1 VSGRDVLKLP
11 SLKLSSPKAL
21 SLHEMNQKH
30 ILLVED
36 EEHLLKII
44 QLNLELEGYAVTT
57 AVTGIEALKEFRK
70 KKFDLILLDVML
82 PEMNGFDV
90 CEEIRKEN
98 KDVPVLFLT
107 AKGTSEDK
115 IQGLKLGADDYL
127 TKPFNLE
134 ELLLRIQIL
143 IKRSN
148 QMKGTA
154 TVPDIFSFGPN
165 EINFITYDIKGV
177 NGEKAVI
184 TKREIA
190 LLKLLIE
197 RKGEVVS
204 REEILDKVWGTDV
217 YPSSRTIDNYILA
230 FRKYFEK
237 NQREPEY
244 FHSIRGVGYKFTA

>member
-1 VSGRDVLKLP
+1 
-11 SLKLSSPKAL
+11 
-21 SLHEMNQKH
+21 MNKKH

-36 EEHLLKII
+36 EEHLLNTIR
-44 QLNLELEGYAVTT
+44 LNLELEGYAVTT
-57 AVTGIEALKEFRK
+57 ADNGIEALKNFRK
-70 KKFDLILLDVML
+70 DTFHLIILDVML

-90 CEEIRKEN
+90 CEQIRQEN
-98 KDVPVLFLT
+98 TIVPILFLT
-107 AKGTSEDK
+107 AKGSGSEK

-134 ELLLRIQIL
+134 ELLLRVRIL

-148 QMKGTA
+148 PEKEDKSMESY
-154 TVPDIFSFGPN
+154 SFGGN
-165 EINFITYDIKGV
+165 EVNFITYEI
-177 NGEKAVI
+177 NGINGRAELS
-184 TKREIA
+184 KREIA

-204 REEILDKVWGTDV
+204 REDILDTVWGTDV

-237 NQREPEY
+237 NQRNPQH
-244 FHSIRGVGYKFTA
+244 FHSIRGVGYKFTE